1 MQKIIRIGQSA
12 AKIKLKWFDKVQ
24 RLDIETNKLNE
35 EP

>member
-1 MQKIIRIGQSA
+1 MQKIIRIRQSA
-12 AKIKLKWFDKVQ
+12 AKYKPKRFVKVQ